1 MKKIV
6 VALASLVMVLA
17 LSACEGSASS
27 AASSEDSSENKGA
40 SSENKEGTSESKGN
54 SSQDSGSVPDNSGK
68 VTTSQKGSFPVNGDP
83 NFYCDVTSGEGWAQI
98 KVNIPNYMGHV
109 EKIGYDPS
117 TDTGTQYYEEAFY
130 RLTSFEKSAM
140 CLEYDEEFKND
151 KTHNVTD
158 YYCGEGVFY
167 MVVTAENVG
176 GHLDEFTTAE
186 EDFRESCER
195 YQRKWDEGEYDEA
208 IERRM

>member
-1 MKKIV
+1 MKRV
-6 VALASLVMVLA
+6 MVALASLAMVLA
-17 LSACEGSASS
+17 FSACEGSSS
-27 AASSEDSSENKGA
+27 STGSSEEVSENKGNSDGA
-40 SSENKEGTSESKGN
+40 SENKGSA
-54 SSQDSGSVPDNSGK
+54 SQDGGSVPDNSGK
-68 VTTSQKGSFPVNGDP
+68 VTSSQKGTFPVNGDP

-167 MVVTAENVG
+167 MVVTAKNVG

-186 EDFRESCER
+186 EDFRESCES
-195 YQRKWDEGEYDEA
+195 YQRKWDEGEYDDV